1 MLVHACGQRTA
12 YAIQRSVAADGNAQE
27 NEDWTGAFIAAVQL
41 GLQGLELDDLRSVLA
56 KDRALAQRPISSTG
70 ATSLHFAA
78 AKGIVPMM
86 KLLLEFDASVSAK
99 TSSGKTPLAL
109 ACAAVMLDAAAVLV
123 EHGAQ
128 NEPSCGA
135 AALHAA
141 VHASRVDVVERLLQG
156 GASTAVADS
165 DDGATPLHIAAITG
179 NVQIAKLLL
188 HYNAPH
194 DARYKISGE
203 TPLHVAAIKSQRD
216 VARILINSGAN
227 VSARSTSGQ
236 TPLHA
241 AAIHADPPVLQLLI
255 ERGAQTDATWRLGAT
270 SLHEAAARG
279 IAESVAMLLRGGAP
293 SAQEDV
299 YGDAALTWAASRG
312 HSEVAELLIQLGRA
326 PLSSNKFG
334 ITALHAAAFGG
345 HRMVAQTIC
354 TLLLPET
361 CDEHQALPD
370 AFGDTPHVLMN
381 AEPASPAL
389 RTGTDEAMILDD
401 LQPPLPAAWRDAA
414 RRIASPTERRLL
426 VYAEAPE
433 SIDAHTLIRELAQQK
448 QSLTFDRRVRTMLN
462 STTERAILGA
472 PAILDAT
479 ACAALKGAVDADAS
493 LRNGTTDGMPEH
505 TLHIDRAQLEALIG
519 TGPVDALWS
528 LPREYARKTTTL
540 AVSGEVDRA
549 APRAIEC
556 FIRKFSSETRPWIKM
571 HADVAAITVNIALTS
586 DANRATGRLLGVFD
600 HAVRQIPRSMGDAT
614 VHSSS
619 LLHGVSRMPNGEAP
633 RYTLILFFE
642 ME

>member
-1 MLVHACGQRTA
+1 M
-12 YAIQRSVAADGNAQE
+12 
-27 NEDWTGAFIAAVQL
+27 
-41 GLQGLELDDLRSVLA
+41 
-56 KDRALAQRPISSTG
+56 
-70 ATSLHFAA
+70 
-78 AKGIVPMM
+78 
-86 KLLLEFDASVSAK
+86 
-99 TSSGKTPLAL
+99 
-109 ACAAVMLDAAAVLV
+109 
-123 EHGAQ
+123 
-128 NEPSCGA
+128 
-135 AALHAA
+135 
-141 VHASRVDVVERLLQG
+141 ERLLQG

-188 HYNAPH
+188 RYNAPH
-194 DARYKISGE
+194 DARYKTSGE

-216 VARILINSGAN
+216 VARILIDSGSEHICTEHFRA
-227 VSARSTSGQ
+227 

-279 IAESVAMLLRGGAP
+279 IAESVAMLLRGAP

-312 HSEVAELLIQLGRA
+312 HSEVAKLLIQLGRA

-370 AFGDTPHVLMN
+370 AFGETPDMLMD
-381 AEPASPAL
+381 AEPPSPVL
-389 RTGTDEAMILDD
+389 RTDADEAMILDD

-414 RRIASPTERRLL
+414 RRIASPSERRLL

-462 STTERAILGA
+462 STTEHAILGA

-519 TGPVDALWS
+519 TGPVNALWS
-528 LPREYARKTTTL
+528 LPRVCSQDYL
-540 AVSGEVDRA
+540 CDDL
-549 APRAIEC
+549 C
-556 FIRKFSSETRPWIKM
+556 
-571 HADVAAITVNIALTS
+571 
-586 DANRATGRLLGVFD
+586 
-600 HAVRQIPRSMGDAT
+600 
-614 VHSSS
+614 
-619 LLHGVSRMPNGEAP
+619 
-633 RYTLILFFE
+633 
-642 ME
+642 